1 MAKLV
6 CDVEGCD
13 NEITEGTGS
22 KGGLPIC
29 QRCRAAQYSLKK
41 LPNKAIQ
48 EKRERWQYW
57 EHRLDYLH
65 PRIQAMLKDAQR
77 KVTTA
82 KRLATSAH
90 H

>member
-29 QRCRAAQYSLKK
+29 PRCRAAQYTLKK
-41 LPNKAIQ
+41 MNDKAIQ
-48 EKRERWQYW
+48 ERRDRWHYW
-57 EHRLDYLH
+57 ETRLDYLH
-65 PRIQAMLKDAQR
+65 PRIRAMVKDAER
-77 KVTTA
+77 KVATA
-82 KRLATSAH
+82 KRLAHSAH
-90 H
+90 